1 MYSGFITA
9 GLYCL
14 YVIASGATF
23 VLNWMLFWLFLPF
36 IVYIVSILL
45 TILISSIYALIA
57 PKEQLEK
64 TLKWLDKFSFKTEQK
79 YFKEVSEISELL
91 KQINENKK

>member
-1 MYSGFITA
+1 MYSGFIKA

-36 IVYIVSILL
+36 IVYMITLLLMILVL
-45 TILISSIYALIA
+45 VIYAFFA
-57 PKEQLEK
+57 PKEHINK
-64 TLKWLDKFSFKTEQK
+64 TLKWLDKYSNNK
-79 YFKEVSEISELL
+79 YSKNINELLSEINEL
-91 KQINENKK
+91 KK